1 MSIGLSTALHCRAQS
16 VVYNAWAGRWAE
28 HWVSLPGSERC
39 VQCFPGLPKGVY
51 SAPNTLG
58 PPNTLGVPPNT
69 LGHFR
74 KKTCLFH
81 CVLWV
86 FAEYTRIFAEYTRF
100 LGVLRRIHSNAKG
113 VYSAAEYTR
122 ISPDTLESRR
132 IHSNLAEYTRF
143 RRIHSLAEYTRIQK
157 LTKTYDLELANLVF
171 LCLCTLS

>member
-1 MSIGLSTALHCRAQS
+1 MILKRSPRGKLFRVIESTQDFRKECIQR
-16 VVYNAWAGRWAE
+16 
-28 HWVSLPGSERC
+28 SERRDRRIHS
-39 VQCFPGLPKGVY
+39 V
-51 SAPNTLG
+51 
-58 PPNTLGVPPNT
+58 
-69 LGHFR
+69 FR
-74 KKTCLFH
+74 RIHSVIFGKTVLFH

-132 IHSNLAEYTRF
+132 IHSV
-143 RRIHSLAEYTRIQK
+143 SPLAEYTRIQK
-157 LTKTYDLELANLVF
+157 LPKTYGLEPTNLVF

>member
-1 MSIGLSTALHCRAQS
+1 MTTRNIGSNFAIICNSAPQDFRKECIQRSERRDRRIHSVFRRIHSVIFEQTAL
-16 VVYNAWAGRWAE
+16 
-28 HWVSLPGSERC
+28 
-39 VQCFPGLPKGVY
+39 
-51 SAPNTLG
+51 
-58 PPNTLGVPPNT
+58 
-69 LGHFR
+69 
-74 KKTCLFH
+74 FH
-81 CVLWV
+81 RVLWV
-86 FAEYTRIFAEYTRF
+86 FAEYTRIFAEYTCF

-157 LTKTYDLELANLVF
+157 LANTYDLELANLVF

>member
-1 MSIGLSTALHCRAQS
+1 MGVRTGCRYTGTVQYRTASHSHSHSRNPPGPS
-16 VVYNAWAGRWAE
+16 GRGPPQPSRTQDFRKE
-28 HWVSLPGSERC
+28 CIQRSERRDRRIHS
-39 VQCFPGLPKGVY
+39 V
-51 SAPNTLG
+51 
-58 PPNTLGVPPNT
+58 
-69 LGHFR
+69 FR
-74 KKTCLFH
+74 RIHSVIFGKTVLFH

-157 LTKTYDLELANLVF
+157 I
-171 LCLCTLS
+171 